1 MNYYD
6 LMSNSMYGNNSYGMN
21 SGLSPTTYD
30 RQLAMYQQQLQMNSQ
45 PQPNMN
51 NMNNFTGSMQN
62 MNIPLPN
69 MMPQFQQPMYQQQQ
83 VIPQQQPN
91 INNNQN
97 TNQQQNQNDLYL
109 QSLFMEFLRSPEMK
123 DFTDTFTGKFAQ
135 FYKNKTGL
143 DYPVAGSG
151 IQTQQNISQPQQ
163 MTPVNQNFQQPQA
176 QINNQ
181 QPTQQVNNN
190 IQPQQQTAQPQY
202 IIEKK

>member
-51 NMNNFTGSMQN
+51 NFTGSMQN
-62 MNIPLPN
+62 MNMPLPN

-97 TNQQQNQNDLYL
+97 TNPQQNQNDLYL

-143 DYPVAGSG
+143 DYPVMGGNGGQA
-151 IQTQQNISQPQQ
+151 QQNASQPQQ
-163 MTPVNQNFQQPQA
+163 TTVNQNFQQPQP
-176 QINNQ
+176 QMTTQ
-181 QPTQQVNNN
+181 QPVQQVNNN
-190 IQPQQQTAQPQY
+190 MQQPQQQTTQPQY